1 MSKFKDIKVGDL
13 IKLGSYGPDKV
24 RAVIGDGVVVLADA
38 QSGGGTFT
46 RTIEQLE
53 EWGYEYY
60 DDTKVELTLDEVA
73 DKFGIDVDKLRIKE

>member
-38 QSGGGTFT
+38 PSGGGTFT

>member
-13 IKLGSYGPDKV
+13 IKLPDYSPHKV
-24 RAVIGDGVVVLADA
+24 RAVIGDGVVVIAHADD
-38 QSGGGTFT
+38 GDYVKVK
-46 RTIEQLE
+46 TIELLE
-53 EWGYEYY
+53 IGNWEYY